1 LKKIILIIG
10 LFFFLTAGAI
20 EAAVFNVTT
29 PTEFQNA
36 LNTAA
41 SNGEGDTIQV
51 AAGTYTPSAT
61 LTYTPAAT
69 ENFPISI
76 VGAGQE

>member
-1 LKKIILIIG
+1 MKKIIILITG
-10 LFFFLTAGAI
+10 LFFFLMAGSI
-20 EAAVFNVTT
+20 EAAVFPVTT
-29 PTEFQNA
+29 STEFQNA

-61 LTYTPAAT
+61 F
-69 ENFPISI
+69 N
-76 VGAGQE
+76 